1 MLESNARNVKRLIKI
16 RNRQE
21 DLIKHRNQPEYFLH
35 LSGFMSEYMQEFLL
49 THDVAI
55 MNVDH
60 GPNPD
65 NMSYEVIA
73 Y

>member
-1 MLESNARNVKRLIKI
+1 
-16 RNRQE
+16 
-21 DLIKHRNQPEYFLH
+21 
-35 LSGFMSEYMQEFLL
+35 MSEYMQEFLL

-65 NMSYEVIA
+65 NMSYEVKNGFMKQLLELGESIGKVSKGISK
-73 Y
+73 